1 MSFHYNNH
9 QTISVRKLGWIH
21 KLNLRGCL
29 KDFWGINHLEY
40 EMLRCICYTKKVYC
54 ASHTVWLKSDLWK
67 KERNNT
73 TLGLNISQNL
83 KLLCVS
89 NCYLS
94 HQAAACEDL
103 RKEPLCYKRQQRT
116 IWLDEWVSSL
126 CADKV
131 PCNKKGIIKFR
142 GTLLWIWQ
150 VVPTLGREQGR
161 LVRSICLWIGSS
173 KKSEGKMVD
182 KLTGK
187 EAWGPLL
194 AANLAE
200 HSSSGEK
207 HICVS
212 MWSFLPLYM
221 T

>member
-21 KLNLRGCL
+21 KLNLKGCL

-40 EMLRCICYTKKVYC
+40 EMLRCICYTKSLLCLPHCLIEKWSLEKRKEQHHSRTKHIAKSQTIVRQQLL
-54 ASHTVWLKSDLWK
+54 LKSSSSCMWRSEK
-67 KERNNT
+67 R
-73 TLGLNISQNL
+73 
-83 KLLCVS
+83 
-89 NCYLS
+89 
-94 HQAAACEDL
+94 A
-103 RKEPLCYKRQQRT
+103 LCYKRQQRT

>member
-1 MSFHYNNH
+1 MY
-9 QTISVRKLGWIH
+9 LLH
-21 KLNLRGCL
+21 KKKSLLCL
-29 KDFWGINHLEY
+29 PHCLIEKWSLE
-40 EMLRCICYTKKVYC
+40 KG
-54 ASHTVWLKSDLWK
+54 
-67 KERNNT
+67 RNNT
-73 TLGLNISQNL
+73 PLGLNISQNL

-187 EAWGPLL
+187 EAWGLYWLPIWLNT
-194 AANLAE
+194 AAPERNTSVYPCGRFYPFTW
-200 HSSSGEK
+200 HRGR
-207 HICVS
+207 
-212 MWSFLPLYM
+212 
-221 T
+221 